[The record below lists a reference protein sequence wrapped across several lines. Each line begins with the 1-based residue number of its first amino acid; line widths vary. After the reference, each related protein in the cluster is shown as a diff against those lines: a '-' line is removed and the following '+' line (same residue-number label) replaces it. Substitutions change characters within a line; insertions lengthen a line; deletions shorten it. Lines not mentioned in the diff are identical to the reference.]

1 MQAEEITIADVSAK
15 LRALRR
21 ARGWSLMDVEIM
33 SEGRLKAV
41 VLGSYERGSR
51 TLSVKRA
58 LEILELYGVP
68 ASQLFTEKKTFD
80 SPSDTRR
87 MLDLRTINRRAQVEG
102 PWRERFLL
110 IARFTRSI
118 LESRQD
124 WNGEVLSLRTE
135 DSKIIALILDINKA
149 ELLRWLD
156 DEKVLVATR

>member
-58 LEILELYGVP
+58 REILELYGVP

-80 SPSDTRR
+80 SPSDTR
-87 MLDLRTINRRAQVEG
+87 
-102 PWRERFLL
+102 
-110 IARFTRSI
+110 
-118 LESRQD
+118 
-124 WNGEVLSLRTE
+124 
-135 DSKIIALILDINKA
+135 
-149 ELLRWLD
+149 
-156 DEKVLVATR
+156 